1 MPATCITVLDD
12 ASVGGNDATYLWTCS
27 ASPGSILLPF
37 PFPLRLLPR
46 RVLKHSHESPSSLSY
61 FLISLLGSIRLAA
74 GSVIMFGF
82 ITTLCS

>member
-37 PFPLRLLPR
+37 PSRLRLPSR
-46 RVLKHSHESPSSLSY
+46 RVLKHSDESLSYLSY
-61 FLISLLGSIRLAA
+61 FLLFLLGSIRLAA

-82 ITTLCS
+82 FTTLCS